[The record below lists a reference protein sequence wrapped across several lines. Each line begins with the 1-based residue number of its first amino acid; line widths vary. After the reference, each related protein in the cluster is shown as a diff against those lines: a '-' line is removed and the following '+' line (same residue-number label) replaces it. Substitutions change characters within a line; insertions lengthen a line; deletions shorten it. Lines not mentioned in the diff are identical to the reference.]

1 MFDDVQTLHYFVHT
15 YQVTGETVT
24 FRINNFFEIYF
35 VIYTIRYP
43 FAHVASP
50 TRSTSCTS
58 CTAERDSIFTT
69 QHSYTFHTALGNDI
83 TCKYVVVF
91 VNDSSHIRDKFF
103 HPFDKIR
110 VKVSLHTA
118 NRVVIHNQ
126 ASAASFLKNIENLF
140 TVTESVEESCQ
151 RSEVHGKGGKE
162 Q

>member
-1 MFDDVQTLHYFVHT
+1 M
-15 YQVTGETVT
+15 
-24 FRINNFFEIYF
+24 
-35 VIYTIRYP
+35 
-43 FAHVASP
+43 
-50 TRSTSCTS
+50 
-58 CTAERDSIFTT
+58 
-69 QHSYTFHTALGNDI
+69 GNDI

-126 ASAASFLKNIENLF
+126 ASAASFLENIENLF